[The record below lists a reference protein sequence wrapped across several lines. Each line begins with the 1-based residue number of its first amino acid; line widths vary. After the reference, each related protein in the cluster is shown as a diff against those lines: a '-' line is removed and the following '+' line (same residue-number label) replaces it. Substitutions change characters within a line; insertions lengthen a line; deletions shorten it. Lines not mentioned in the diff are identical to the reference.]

1 MSQRLSSQELLAKV
15 KGEVQEMSMHE
26 LKEKLDRND
35 DFVLIDIREQDEY
48 AQGFIADAPHIPR
61 GFLELRIENEESD
74 RDKEIVLY
82 CAGGNRSALAAQ
94 SLETMGYTNVISMRE
109 GFTGWRN
116 GGFPVT
122 KERSLNNEERERYS
136 RHLTVPEIGDRGQV
150 KILESKVLLI
160 GTGGLGSPSALYLA
174 ASGVGTIGLVDF
186 DTVDVTNLQRQ
197 IIHGTSD
204 IGRQK
209 VLSAQETINELNPDV
224 NVVIHET
231 RLMADNIMDILTDY
245 DIVVDGCDNF
255 PTRYLVNDACVLAGK
270 PNIHGSIYQFD
281 GYATVFHPGMGPCY
295 RCLYPEPPPPGAVP
309 SCDEAGVLGV
319 LPGTIGLIQA
329 TETLKL
335 ILGVGDPLIG
345 RILMYDA
352 LDMSFQTFNVRQDPS
367 CPICGE
373 NPTVT
378 ELIDYE
384 VFCGFAPAA
393 GG

>member
-1 MSQRLSSQELLAKV
+1 
-15 KGEVQEMSMHE
+15 
-26 LKEKLDRND
+26 
-35 DFVLIDIREQDEY
+35 
-48 AQGFIADAPHIPR
+48 
-61 GFLELRIENEESD
+61 
-74 RDKEIVLY
+74 
-82 CAGGNRSALAAQ
+82 
-94 SLETMGYTNVISMRE
+94 
-109 GFTGWRN
+109 
-116 GGFPVT
+116 
-122 KERSLNNEERERYS
+122 
-136 RHLTVPEIGDRGQV
+136 
-150 KILESKVLLI
+150 
-160 GTGGLGSPSALYLA
+160 
-174 ASGVGTIGLVDF
+174 
-186 DTVDVTNLQRQ
+186 
-197 IIHGTSD
+197 
-204 IGRQK
+204 

-281 GYATVFHPGMGPCY
+281 GYATVFHPGKGPCY

>member
-1 MSQRLSSQELLAKV
+1 
-15 KGEVQEMSMHE
+15 MHE

-94 SLETMGYTNVISMRE
+94 SLEAMGYTNVISMRE

-136 RHLTVPEIGDRGQV
+136 RHLIVPDIGDRGQV

-174 ASGVGTIGLVDF
+174 AAGVGTIGLVDF

-209 VLSAQETINELNPDV
+209 VLSAQETINELNL
-224 NVVIHET
+224 
-231 RLMADNIMDILTDY
+231 R
-245 DIVVDGCDNF
+245 
-255 PTRYLVNDACVLAGK
+255 R
-270 PNIHGSIYQFD
+270 
-281 GYATVFHPGMGPCY
+281 
-295 RCLYPEPPPPGAVP
+295 
-309 SCDEAGVLGV
+309 
-319 LPGTIGLIQA
+319 IG
-329 TETLKL
+329 
-335 ILGVGDPLIG
+335 
-345 RILMYDA
+345 
-352 LDMSFQTFNVRQDPS
+352 
-367 CPICGE
+367 
-373 NPTVT
+373 
-378 ELIDYE
+378 
-384 VFCGFAPAA
+384 
-393 GG
+393 